1 MGARNRCCGSPNR
14 RQTDKGVDGIVQKS
28 RFLPHAVGLEMAG
41 LFRGPDCVRRS
52 TGRVCP
58 AVFYRSKFEVSAALL
73 QLCLCTAC
81 QVGPDHE
88 VMKRPDR
95 VEIGEAQGIVGMH
108 NGCRDQQRAYWRMAS
123 EQR

>member
-1 MGARNRCCGSPNR
+1 MRLAWNGRAFQR
-14 RQTDKGVDGIVQKS
+14 
-28 RFLPHAVGLEMAG
+28 AG
-41 LFRGPDCVRRS
+41 LCEKKHGVR
-52 TGRVCP
+52 P

-108 NGCRDQQRAYWRMAS
+108 NGCRDEQRACWRMAS

>member
-1 MGARNRCCGSPNR
+1 VLE
-14 RQTDKGVDGIVQKS
+14 TGVAALPAVAKLIRGFDGIVQNQE
-28 RFLPHAVGLEMAG
+28 FCPMHWPGMAG

-52 TGRVCP
+52 TGRVRP

-108 NGCRDQQRAYWRMAS
+108 NGCRDEQRAYWRMAS

>member
-1 MGARNRCCGSPNR
+1 MASIDGRSGPRPDLNLFLVLAHGNRP
-14 RQTDKGVDGIVQKS
+14 QQ
-28 RFLPHAVGLEMAG
+28 
-41 LFRGPDCVRRS
+41 LFYC
-52 TGRVCP
+52 
-58 AVFYRSKFEVSAALL
+58 SKFEVSAALL

-95 VEIGEAQGIVGMH
+95 VEIGEAQGIVRMH
-108 NGCRDQQRAYWRMAS
+108 NGCRDEQRAYWRMAS

>member
-1 MGARNRCCGSPNR
+1 
-14 RQTDKGVDGIVQKS
+14 
-28 RFLPHAVGLEMAG
+28 MAG
-41 LFRGPDCVRRS
+41 LLRGPDCVRRS
-52 TGRVCP
+52 TGRVRP

-81 QVGPDHE
+81 QVDPDHE

-108 NGCRDQQRAYWRMAS
+108 NGCRDEQRADWRMAS

>member
-1 MGARNRCCGSPNR
+1 VLETGVGALPTVAKLIRGVTVSCKNQEFCPCGWP
-14 RQTDKGVDGIVQKS
+14 G
-28 RFLPHAVGLEMAG
+28 MAG

-52 TGRVCP
+52 TGRVRP

-73 QLCLCTAC
+73 QLGLCTAC

-108 NGCRDQQRAYWRMAS
+108 NGCRDEQRA
-123 EQR
+123 

>member
-1 MGARNRCCGSPNR
+1 MHQTCMYGSERGARGNLRSYRDRGP
-14 RQTDKGVDGIVQKS
+14 
-28 RFLPHAVGLEMAG
+28 
-41 LFRGPDCVRRS
+41 RGPDCVRRS
-52 TGRVCP
+52 TGRVRP

-88 VMKRPDR
+88 VMKRPDC

-108 NGCRDQQRAYWRMAS
+108 NGCRDEQRAYWRMAS

>member
-1 MGARNRCCGSPNR
+1 MLETGVAALPTVAKLIR
-14 RQTDKGVDGIVQKS
+14 GVDGILQIQEFCPM
-28 RFLPHAVGLEMAG
+28 RLAWNGRAFQRAG
-41 LFRGPDCVRRS
+41 LCEKKHGAGSPRRVLS
-52 TGRVCP
+52 
-58 AVFYRSKFEVSAALL
+58 FEVSAALL

-108 NGCRDQQRAYWRMAS
+108 NGCRDEQRAYWRMAS

>member
-1 MGARNRCCGSPNR
+1 VFAASRLDKALDLAGHPHISAGVLDFDLGNADSTAVCWFQRAGLCEKKHGAGSPR
-14 RQTDKGVDGIVQKS
+14 RV
-28 RFLPHAVGLEMAG
+28 
-41 LFRGPDCVRRS
+41 
-52 TGRVCP
+52 
-58 AVFYRSKFEVSAALL
+58 YRSKFEFSAALL

-108 NGCRDQQRAYWRMAS
+108 NGCRDEQRAY
-123 EQR
+123 